1 MERQEFLHIIW
12 LQFIKPV
19 LYTIVG
25 IILIYNI
32 FWNQPVSYIFTLLLF
47 VLGTIIL
54 LLVKY
59 SIGKI
64 MNKMY
69 ISLPNNAKKTLNL
82 IQKYSVYPALLFFSF
97 SVVHFWIQKDLELLI
112 ISIICVLSLL
122 KEVFFPKHSSR

>member
-12 LQFIKPV
+12 LRFIKPV

-47 VLGTIIL
+47 VLGTIIV

-69 ISLPNNAKKTLNL
+69 ISLPNNAKK
-82 IQKYSVYPALLFFSF
+82 
-97 SVVHFWIQKDLELLI
+97 H
-112 ISIICVLSLL
+112 
-122 KEVFFPKHSSR
+122 